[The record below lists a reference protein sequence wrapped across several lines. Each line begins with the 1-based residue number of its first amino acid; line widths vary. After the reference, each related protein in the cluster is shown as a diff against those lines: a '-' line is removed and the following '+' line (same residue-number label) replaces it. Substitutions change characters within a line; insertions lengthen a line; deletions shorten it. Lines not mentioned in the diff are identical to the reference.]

1 MQFLIGYFFSC
12 PFLISV
18 NQVYQDILES
28 YYCYLVDFLIC
39 CVKQDLIC
47 PQALISFNKV
57 NNICIDITLFMI
69 SNHAFVSME
78 RNIFSLP
85 QPSFNH
91 SVLLLYP
98 APSTTISLHK
108 TSSSWRL
115 LQSNY
120 QTAAQPQS
128 ASVISPRKS
137 GQFTTT
143 TSFKQ

>member
-1 MQFLIGYFFSC
+1 
-12 PFLISV
+12 
-18 NQVYQDILES
+18 
-28 YYCYLVDFLIC
+28 
-39 CVKQDLIC
+39 
-47 PQALISFNKV
+47 
-57 NNICIDITLFMI
+57 MI

-91 SVLLLYP
+91 SVLLLYA
-98 APSTTISLHK
+98 APSTTISLHVIPSSSFR